1 MKRLRSHYQSKS
13 WSGISCFRLVGCLGG
28 FSRYKMHVEWP
39 LVQDVPLLIEV
50 VVTDPYTVTTRTWP
64 RCFVLEMDWSDVL

>member
-1 MKRLRSHYQSKS
+1 M
-13 WSGISCFRLVGCLGG
+13 FLVGGVPWG

-50 VVTDPYTVTTRTWP
+50 VVTNPYTRTWP